1 MRKGSKSSARLRT
14 HVWLPSLNFRVSPR
28 PAHTRRSLFSDH
40 LQREIARGTCPCTLS
55 PATTWYVW
63 ESDTAINGGRRA
75 APNRQMWYRARG
87 AIVGSVKYGP
97 TELRSQAR
105 NVGAMLGE
113 HEVTPV
119 EKRAHLLPGEF
130 IYVMS
135 MCTIVSFELCVAL

>member
-14 HVWLPSLNFRVSPR
+14 HVWLPSLNFRVAPR

-75 APNRQMWYRARG
+75 APDRQMWYRARG

-97 TELRSQAR
+97 TELKVAGAECGSDAR
-105 NVGAMLGE
+105 GTRGNSGREAGSFTSGGVYLCHVNVHHRFL
-113 HEVTPV
+113 
-119 EKRAHLLPGEF
+119 
-130 IYVMS
+130 
-135 MCTIVSFELCVAL
+135 